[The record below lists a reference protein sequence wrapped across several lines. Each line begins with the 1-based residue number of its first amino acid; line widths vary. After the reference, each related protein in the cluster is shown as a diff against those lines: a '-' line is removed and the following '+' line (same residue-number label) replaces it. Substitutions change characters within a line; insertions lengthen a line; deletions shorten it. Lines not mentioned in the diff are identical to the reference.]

1 MHNSISGGE
10 FQNVFMAH
18 TINVAEPPAP
28 AERVILMDVPVIRH
42 YVNNHELFTRM
53 DTIRAGCRAEDV
65 ATRILLWGM
74 PGIGVTA
81 AADRWVRE
89 HQTDLPTIQLR
100 AELSPNGQ
108 HADATAVLEDWLDQ
122 LGVPK
127 QDRPG
132 DQAALARCFQRRTAG
147 LPVLVL
153 IDGARTAAQVRPL
166 LPGSRRSIALIT
178 SHDRL
183 GGLRGSHD
191 VEQLRV
197 GPLDDE
203 HSDALLA
210 RVADLGDETKAAR
223 LPLVRACAGIPL
235 ALRIL
240 AARLVSL
247 GPAALRE
254 LVAQLDSG
262 TSRLEELA
270 VDDISFPRL
279 LDEMYRSLDADS
291 ARAYRLLGLH
301 PTLLLDEG
309 GIRALLGAAGPL
321 GPTLDALRIANL
333 LDHRE
338 DGRHLLNGV
347 VHEHAGLAA
356 RLPAHAQEREAALDR
371 ILAYYTDLAEAGEA
385 AQSKRWRHD
394 PADAYRRR
402 ARAADGAAVD
412 GRVADGAALG
422 GRAADGTVA
431 DGPVVDGVALD
442 GYRTNLV
449 AAVETANRAGR
460 HDHAWRICQGLWT
473 HCLRGGHHT
482 DWIRALRV
490 GVASAL
496 ETGDLLAL
504 ARMHYEL
511 GFALLDR
518 FDAGEDDPRLAR
530 EHLAEALRIA
540 RGRTGAE
547 GHRRTASSALEALGL
562 LSLREGDPGTAL
574 GLLDEALGALDGV
587 DHRRGLALLGYHRG
601 RVLTALGRHA
611 DAEAVLRGAAE
622 EFARLGDGYN
632 VARSLTRLAEDRLAA
647 GLPDAALALLTEA
660 LEDIPDRPGTAYQ
673 RAEILRQRGDLH
685 RTSGAE
691 AEAVAD
697 WTRARAFYAQA
708 GSTKVAEV
716 ERLLSPGSSAEADQE

>member
-1 MHNSISGGE
+1 MPPGWGRQSGLGRGGGVHNSISGGE

-247 GPAALRE
+247 GRRRCGSSSPNSTAAHRAWRNWPWTTSPSPACSTRCTGAWTRTVPAPTGCSACTPPCCWTKGDPGAPRSRRTARADPGRPAHRQPAGPPGGRPPPSQRRRPRARRARRPAAR
-254 LVAQLDSG
+254 
-262 TSRLEELA
+262 
-270 VDDISFPRL
+270 
-279 LDEMYRSLDADS
+279 
-291 ARAYRLLGLH
+291 ARA
-301 PTLLLDEG
+301 
-309 GIRALLGAAGPL
+309 GARGRAGPHPGVL
-321 GPTLDALRIANL
+321 HRPRGGRGGGAVQALAPRP
-333 LDHRE
+333 
-338 DGRHLLNGV
+338 GG
-347 VHEHAGLAA
+347 
-356 RLPAHAQEREAALDR
+356 RLPAP
-371 ILAYYTDLAEAGEA
+371 G
-385 AQSKRWRHD
+385 
-394 PADAYRRR
+394 PGGRRR
-402 ARAADGAAVD
+402 
-412 GRVADGAALG
+412 G
-422 GRAADGTVA
+422 GRRSG
-431 DGPVVDGVALD
+431 
-442 GYRTNLV
+442 
-449 AAVETANRAGR
+449 GR
-460 HDHAWRICQGLWT
+460 RCGAR
-473 HCLRGGHHT
+473 RSGG
-482 DWIRALRV
+482 
-490 GVASAL
+490 
-496 ETGDLLAL
+496 
-504 ARMHYEL
+504 
-511 GFALLDR
+511 
-518 FDAGEDDPRLAR
+518 
-530 EHLAEALRIA
+530 
-540 RGRTGAE
+540 
-547 GHRRTASSALEALGL
+547 RRHG
-562 LSLREGDPGTAL
+562 G
-574 GLLDEALGALDGV
+574 
-587 DHRRGLALLGYHRG
+587 
-601 RVLTALGRHA
+601 
-611 DAEAVLRGAAE
+611 
-622 EFARLGDGYN
+622 
-632 VARSLTRLAEDRLAA
+632 
-647 GLPDAALALLTEA
+647 
-660 LEDIPDRPGTAYQ
+660 
-673 RAEILRQRGDLH
+673 
-685 RTSGAE
+685 
-691 AEAVAD
+691 
-697 WTRARAFYAQA
+697 
-708 GSTKVAEV
+708 
-716 ERLLSPGSSAEADQE
+716 